1 MKKAIVT
8 LAFALISVAAWA
20 LPTTQQVEAEVNKGN
35 YAQAESMM
43 NEVVAARPGSARAHY
58 VYAEILAH
66 NRNFAKAADEAQK
79 ARQID
84 PALSFTD
91 PAKFRAFEQLL
102 AREQSSATRSTSS
115 STSGGS
121 MGLSPDRIAAPRQA
135 PAPARAESGMPGWLW
150 GLGLIALAWVAWRA
164 FARRRA
170 ATAGGA
176 GAAMAGGAFGGQ
188 PGAPNTGPYNPQAPY
203 NPAPP
208 YAGGYPPRSGSGM
221 LGTGMAV
228 AGGVAGGMLLN
239 EMLNRRHDGGT
250 GSSAQA
256 SNDGL
261 VPGSFDSGDGGLAA
275 NELQS
280 RPVDFGSGGDGD
292 WGGDAGSIDVGGGGG
307 GDDWG

>member
-150 GLGLIALAWVAWRA
+150 GLGLVALAWVAWRA